1 MCFESASVSYTLE
14 RGWQQIE
21 WDTSVRR
28 EVVQTDIFKF
38 EFPEL
43 ILSKWYVGREGD
55 TELVL
60 HSERVV

>member
-1 MCFESASVSYTLE
+1 MCFESASISYTLE

-21 WDTSVRR
+21 WDTS
-28 EVVQTDIFKF
+28 EVVKTDIFKF

-43 ILSKWYVGREGD
+43 ILCKWHVGRESD

-60 HSERVV
+60 HSERVM